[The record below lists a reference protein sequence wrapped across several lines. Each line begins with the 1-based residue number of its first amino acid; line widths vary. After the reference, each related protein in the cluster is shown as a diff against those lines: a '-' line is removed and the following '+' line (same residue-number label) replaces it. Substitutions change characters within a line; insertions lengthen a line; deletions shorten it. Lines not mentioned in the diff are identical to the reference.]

1 MIVFDNTYVV
11 AVNNFNMKNNAA
23 INGVLG
29 VSGGLAVFMGFET
42 ARNLVRLSFP
52 DVLNEETGEGYQRP
66 CNKSHSLDFKNYISR
81 PGSSTPP
88 LTFNLRK
95 ECSDFWT
102 IEKGEA
108 NAATL
113 IIRSSVRC
121 LAQVDCQHRL
131 GELSGSDIQLAFM
144 TYIGLD
150 LRQEMAIFN
159 VINSKA
165 KGLSSSLTDYHES
178 KLLNDLAAEAPHLF
192 IARRLNEEV
201 GSPWYRMIRYGGET
215 TSGLKRRTS
224 FRMMQKTIYTFLMQ
238 TKNSLDVPLEEKYQ
252 IVLNYWTA
260 VKNVFPDEW
269 SEHRNNLI
277 TKGVGLYG
285 LMQILSDIVKR
296 NPRLSYS
303 LDFFVEALSPLKNRL
318 DWSSHGRF
326 AYVGGK
332 KGVQDVYQALLK
344 GLGL

>member
-1 MIVFDNTYVV
+1 
-11 AVNNFNMKNNAA
+11 MKLESTTFFSG
-23 INGVLG
+23 ILG
-29 VSGGLAVFMGFET
+29 QAGGLDVFIGF
-42 ARNLVRLSFP
+42 APASILLSFSFP
-52 DVLNEETGEGYQRP
+52 DVLSEDTGEGYQRP
-66 CNKSHSLDFKNYISR
+66 YNKAHSLDFKNYITR

-88 LTFNLRK
+88 LTFNLRNDP
-95 ECSDFWT
+95 SDSWS
-102 IEKGEA
+102 IERGKG

-113 IIRSSVRC
+113 TIRNNVIC

-131 GELSGSDIQLAFM
+131 GELKGVDVSLAFM

-178 KLLNDLAAEAPHLF
+178 KLLSDLAAEAPHLF
-192 IARRLNEEV
+192 ISRRLNEDLE
-201 GSPWYRMIRYGGET
+201 SPWYRLIRYGGET

-224 FRMMQKTIYTFLMQ
+224 FRMMQKTVQSFLAQ
-238 TKNSLDVPLEEKYQ
+238 TKSCLHLSLEEKYL
-252 IVLNYWTA
+252 IVRSFWVA
-260 VKNVFPDEW
+260 VKNSFPEEW
-269 SEHRNNLI
+269 KEHRNNLI

-285 LMQILSDIVKR
+285 LMQIMGDLVKQ
-296 NPRLSYS
+296 NPQANFS
-303 LDFFVEALSPLKNRL
+303 VEYFEACLAPLKGNF

-332 KGVQDVYQALLK
+332 KGVQDVYLALK
-344 GLGL
+344 NGLHI

>member
-1 MIVFDNTYVV
+1 
-11 AVNNFNMKNNAA
+11 MKCITS
-23 INGVLG
+23 INGLIG
-29 VSGGLAVFMGFET
+29 ISGGLPVFMGFEGAAT
-42 ARNLVRLSFP
+42 LIALSFP
-52 DVLNEETGEGYQRP
+52 DALNEDTGEGYQRP
-66 CNKSHSLDFKNYISR
+66 YNKAHSLDFKNYITR

-88 LTFNLRK
+88 LTFNLRN
-95 ECSDFWT
+95 EYSDSWS
-102 IEKGEA
+102 IERGEG

-113 IIRSSVRC
+113 IITNNVKC

-131 GELSGSDIQLAFM
+131 GELKGIDVPLAFM

-192 IARRLNEEV
+192 ISRRLNEDLE
-201 GSPWYRMIRYGGET
+201 SPWYRLIRYGGET

-224 FRMMQKTIYTFLMQ
+224 FRMMQKTVQSFLSQ
-238 TKNSLDVPLEEKYQ
+238 TKSCLHASLEDKYQ
-252 IVLNYWTA
+252 IVLNFWVA
-260 VKNVFPDEW
+260 VKNSFPEEW
-269 SEHRNNLI
+269 QEHRNNLI

-285 LMQILSDIVKR
+285 LMQIMGDLVKQ
-296 NPRLSYS
+296 NPKA
-303 LDFFVEALSPLKNRL
+303 DFSVEYFEACLAPLKSNF

-332 KGVQDVYQALLK
+332 KGVQDVYLALKK
-344 GLGL
+344 GVQL

>member
-1 MIVFDNTYVV
+1 MNINTT
-11 AVNNFNMKNNAA
+11 
-23 INGVLG
+23 INGLIG
-29 VSGGLAVFMGFET
+29 VSGGLLVFMGFESAVT
-42 ARNLVRLSFP
+42 LIALSFP
-52 DVLNEETGEGYQRP
+52 DILNEDTGEGYQRP
-66 CNKSHSLDFKNYISR
+66 YNKAHSIDFKNYITR
-81 PGSSTPP
+81 RGSSTPP

-95 ECSDFWT
+95 EYSDSWS
-102 IEKGEA
+102 IERGEG

-113 IIRSSVRC
+113 IIRDNVKC
-121 LAQVDCQHRL
+121 LTQVDCQHRL
-131 GELSGSDIQLAFM
+131 GELDGVDIQLAFM

-192 IARRLNEEV
+192 ISRRLNEDPE
-201 GSPWYRMIRYGGET
+201 SPWYRLIRYGGET

-224 FRMMQKTIYTFLMQ
+224 FRMMQKTVQTFLLQ
-238 TKNSLDVPLEEKYQ
+238 TKTYIDAPLEYKYQ
-252 IVLNYWTA
+252 IVLNYWKA
-260 VKNVFPDEW
+260 VQAVFPEQW
-269 SEHRNNLI
+269 KEHRNNLI

-285 LMQILSDIVKR
+285 LMQVLGDIVKSK
-296 NPRLSYS
+296 PKA
-303 LDFFVEALSPLKNRL
+303 DFDVAYFAEVLSPLKSHF

-332 KGVQDVYQALLK
+332 KGVQDVYHALRK
-344 GLGL
+344 GVGL